1 MLKVLIFMA
10 LFVGMAAYFRIR
22 KIIILITL
30 GLSFIFI
37 LFLILVLP
45 EGNIIKNY
53 IGSSVM
59 EWLILVTIVFLVGC
73 YGFFLRAM
81 KNNNLKNTFNKLPDN
96 EMSETEI
103 ERYARHIIL
112 KEIGG
117 QGQQKLRDSKVLIV
131 GAGGLGNPVSMYLAG
146 AGVGTIGIIDD
157 DEVSLSNLQRQ
168 ILYRDTDIGKSKVFA
183 SQKNLL
189 EINPYI
195 IVKPY
200 NRVLDINNAQNL
212 ISEYDLIVDGTDNIE
227 TRHLINLACVREK
240 KPLISGA
247 ISQWEGQISLFDP
260 SNNSPCYSCIFP
272 KTDNDSMIQSCA
284 EVGVLGGLPGVIGS
298 IMAVEVVK
306 EITGIGKS
314 LRGFLL
320 LYDAL
325 SCEIRKIKADKDVKC
340 KICG

>member
-1 MLKVLIFMA
+1 MFKKVC
-10 LFVGMAAYFRIR
+10 
-22 KIIILITL
+22 IIGC
-30 GLSFIFI
+30 GL
-37 LFLILVLP
+37 
-45 EGNIIKNY
+45 
-53 IGSSVM
+53 IGSS
-59 EWLILVTIVFLVGC
+59 LA
-73 YGFFLRAM
+73 RAIK
-81 KNNNLKNTFNKLPDN
+81 KNNLENTFNKLPDN
-96 EMSETEI
+96 EMSGTEI

-284 EVGVLGGLPGVIGS
+284 EVGVLGSLPGVIGS
-298 IMAVEVVK
+298 IMAVEIVK

>member
-1 MLKVLIFMA
+1 M
-10 LFVGMAAYFRIR
+10 R
-22 KIIILITL
+22 
-30 GLSFIFI
+30 
-37 LFLILVLP
+37 
-45 EGNIIKNY
+45 
-53 IGSSVM
+53 
-59 EWLILVTIVFLVGC
+59 
-73 YGFFLRAM
+73 
-81 KNNNLKNTFNKLPDN
+81 KNNLENTSNKLPDN

-117 QGQQKLRDSKVLIV
+117 QGQQKLRDSKVLVV

-200 NRVLDINNAQNL
+200 NRILDINNAQNL

-227 TRHLINLACVREK
+227 TRHLINLACVRER

-272 KTDNDSMIQSCA
+272 KTDNDSMIQSCS
-284 EVGVLGGLPGVIGS
+284 EVGVLGSLPGVIGS

>member
-10 LFVGMAAYFRIR
+10 LFVGVAAYFRIR
-22 KIIILITL
+22 KKIILITL
-30 GLSFIFI
+30 GSSFIFI
-37 LFLILVLP
+37 LFLILILP

-59 EWLILVTIVFLVGC
+59 EWLILVTIVFLVGG

-81 KNNNLKNTFNKLPDN
+81 KKNNLENTFNNLPDN

-168 ILYRDTDIGKSKVFA
+168 VLYRDTDIGKSKVFA

-284 EVGVLGGLPGVIGS
+284 EVGVLGSLPGVIGS

>member
-1 MLKVLIFMA
+1 MLKVLILMA
-10 LFVGMAAYFRIR
+10 LFVGIAVYF
-22 KIIILITL
+22 KVQKKLIIIVL
-30 GLSFIFI
+30 GLSYILI
-37 LFLILVLP
+37 LFLVLVLP
-45 EGNIIKNY
+45 DGNFIKNN
-53 IGSSVM
+53 IGNSVI
-59 EWLILVTIVFLVGC
+59 EWLILITIILLVVC
-73 YGFFLRAM
+73 YIFFLKTM
-81 KNNNLKNTFNKLPDN
+81 KKKNFENNGNLLPDN
-96 EMSETEI
+96 EMSKTEI

-117 QGQQKLRDSKVLIV
+117 QGQQKLRNAKVLVI

-146 AGVGTIGIIDD
+146 AGVGTIGIIDN
-157 DEVSLSNLQRQ
+157 DEVSISNLQRQ
-168 ILYRDTDIGKSKVFA
+168 ILFRDNDIGQSKVFA

-189 EINPYI
+189 EINPHI

-200 NRVLDINNAQNL
+200 NRALDINNAQKL

-227 TRHLINLACVREK
+227 TRHLINLACVKEK

-260 SNNSPCYSCIFP
+260 NNNSPCYSCIFP
-272 KTDNDSMIQSCA
+272 KTDGDSNVQSCA
-284 EVGVLGGLPGVIGS
+284 EVGVLGSLPGVIGS
-298 IMAVEVVK
+298 MMAVEAVK

-325 SCEIRKIKADKDVKC
+325 SCEIRKIKTDKDIKC
-340 KICG
+340 KICS

>member
-1 MLKVLIFMA
+1 MLKVLVFMA
-10 LFVGMAAYFRIR
+10 LFTGVAVYFKLRK
-22 KIIILITL
+22 KIISIVL
-30 GLSFIFI
+30 GLSFISI

-45 EGNIIKNY
+45 EGNVIKNY
-53 IGSSVM
+53 IGSSVI
-59 EWLILVTIVFLVGC
+59 EWLILVTIMVFVGC

-81 KNNNLKNTFNKLPDN
+81 RKNNLENTSNKLSNN

-117 QGQQKLRDSKVLIV
+117 QGQQKLRDSKVLVV

-168 ILYRDTDIGKSKVFA
+168 ILYRDIDIGKSKVFS

-260 SNNSPCYSCIFP
+260 SNSSPCYSCIFP
-272 KTDNDSMIQSCA
+272 KTDNDSMIQSCS
-284 EVGVLGGLPGVIGS
+284 EVGVLGSLPGVIGS